1 MAVEDAELLALAGGD
16 SSDEDDTPLE
26 AVTHRNANSPLPSIE
41 ISQPSDSR
49 QSTTKKA
56 KASLSPNVMAKA
68 SKTKKARKRDSDEDD
83 EVSVY
88 SYGLCNS

>member
-16 SSDEDDTPLE
+16 SSDEDDTPQE

-49 QSTTKKA
+49 PSTTKA
-56 KASLSPNVMAKA
+56 KSSLSPNVMARA
-68 SKTKKARKRDSDEDD
+68 SKTKKARKRDSDDDD

-88 SYGLCNS
+88 SQCLCYT